1 MKKIFLI
8 SLLFTACSQHTNND
22 NAVTKARAEEQKEQ
36 MAMPKNKYVG
46 VEFAVNKDLSC
57 GMPLSAGVEDTAHY
71 NGKIYGFC
79 STECKDSFLMAPQK
93 YLVKK

>member
-1 MKKIFLI
+1 MKKLLLI
-8 SLLFTACSQHTNND
+8 SLLFTACSHNSNNEK
-22 NAVTKARAEEQKEQ
+22 AVTKAKAKEQ
-36 MAMPKNKYVG
+36 MTKPVNKYPG

-79 STECKDSFLMAPQK
+79 STECKETFLKDPAK
-93 YLVKK
+93 YLAKK

>member
-1 MKKIFLI
+1 MKNILLI
-8 SLLFTACSQHTNND
+8 SLLLTACSHNTNND
-22 NAVTKARAEEQKEQ
+22 KAVTKAREAEQ
-36 MAMPKNKYVG
+36 MTIPKNKYPG
-46 VEFAVNKDLSC
+46 VEFAVNKDLAC
-57 GMPLSAGVEDTAHY
+57 GMPLSAGVGDTAHF